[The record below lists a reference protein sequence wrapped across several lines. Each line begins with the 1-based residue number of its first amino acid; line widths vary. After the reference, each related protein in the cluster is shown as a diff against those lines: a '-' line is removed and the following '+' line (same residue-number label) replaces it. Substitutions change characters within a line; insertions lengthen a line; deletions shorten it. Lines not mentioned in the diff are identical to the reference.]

1 MSVTLLK
8 RLNIVLYSI
17 AVFLIV
23 LQFLPV
29 GQLFDILN
37 VNFKLTFF
45 IIPFFGLASLP
56 TAIYTK
62 NVRQILL
69 SVLLVALYFILFSLV
84 TALAGLFQLNLYPLL
99 YKVNSQSKF

>member
-1 MSVTLLK
+1 MNLTLLK
-8 RLNIVLYSI
+8 RLNLVLYGI
-17 AVFLIV
+17 AIFLIA
-23 LQFLPV
+23 LLFLPI
-29 GQLFDILN
+29 GQWFDVIN

-62 NVRQILL
+62 NIRQILL

-84 TALAGLFQLNLYPLL
+84 TALSGLFGLNLYPLL
-99 YKVNSQSKF
+99 YK

>member
-1 MSVTLLK
+1 MNMTLLK
-8 RLNIVLYSI
+8 QLNLVLYSL
-17 AVFLIV
+17 ATFLII
-23 LQFLPV
+23 LLFLPI
-29 GQLFDILN
+29 GQWFDIVN

-99 YKVNSQSKF
+99 YK

>member
-1 MSVTLLK
+1 MNMTLLK
-8 RLNIVLYSI
+8 HLNFVLYSL
-17 AVFLIV
+17 ATFLII
-23 LQFLPV
+23 LLFLPI
-29 GQLFDILN
+29 GQWFDIVN

-69 SVLLVALYFILFSLV
+69 SILLVALYFIMFSLV
-84 TALAGLFQLNLYPLL
+84 TALASLLQLNLYPLL
-99 YKVNSQSKF
+99 YK